1 MTLPEVVLFPQA
13 TMPLYIFEPRYRK
26 MLADSLGTHSLFGI
40 ATRDRAAEGDSDFE
54 SFHPVGTLGIIRSS
68 QMNDD
73 GTSSILVQGLT
84 RMRIREVIV
93 DSPYRK
99 VAIDPILPLPDA
111 MTLQYT
117 DRMTALTDLIRQRTE
132 LGERI
137 SEEMMRFLT
146 RIEDPEVFADIV
158 AYALLEDTAC
168 KLDVLAAETIPDRYT
183 ILLRAFKAMNADLEM
198 RRKLQGRLDDER
210 IDLN

>member
-1 MTLPEVVLFPQA
+1 
-13 TMPLYIFEPRYRK
+13 
-26 MLADSLGTHSLFGI
+26 MLADSLATHSLFGI
-40 ATRDRAAEGDSDFE
+40 ATRDRSAEGGEEFE
-54 SFHPVGTLGIIRSS
+54 AFHPVGTLGIIRSS

-84 RMRIREVIV
+84 RMRLREVV
-93 DSPYRK
+93 AESPYRK
-99 VAIDPILPLPDA
+99 IAIEPILPLPDE
-111 MTLQYT
+111 MTLQYSG
-117 DRMTALTDLIRQRTE
+117 RMAALIDLIKQRTA

-168 KLDVLAAETIPDRYT
+168 KLDVLAAETIPDRYS
-183 ILLRAFKAMNADLEM
+183 ILLKAFQSMNADLEM